1 MKLVCRVL
9 LLSAF
14 VILLAYSLAVAS
26 QWNKKPY
33 TEWSEKEAIK
43 VLNDSPWGQTQNLT
57 DTSQMTGQA
66 RVDSGQSRIADVFNV
81 NLRIRFLSAK
91 PVRQAISQL
100 MEMRNKETISAELA
114 AKLKAFAAGDF
125 PDYVVITVT
134 IESDKASSLLQQT
147 QAAFYKLT
155 TSDLK
160 NNTYLLAGGQRV
172 FIQEYQPPG
181 KDGLGARYIFPR
193 LVDGKAFITP
203 ETGDVLFRSEPAGFT
218 KLNMRYKVKD
228 MMFNGKL
235 EY

>member
-1 MKLVCRVL
+1 MNRVCVFVFAFAIML
-9 LLSAF
+9 AFPFDLSA
-14 VILLAYSLAVAS
+14 

-33 TEWSEKEAIK
+33 TEWSEKEAMK

-66 RVDSGQSRIADVFNV
+66 RVDSSQSRIADVFNI
-81 NLRIRFLSAK
+81 NLRIRLLSAK
-91 PVRQAISQL
+91 PVRQAISHL
-100 MEMRNKETISAELA
+100 MEIKNRESISAELA
-114 AKLKAFAAGDF
+114 ARLKAFAAADF
-125 PDYVVITVT
+125 PDYIVITVT
-134 IESDKASSLLQQT
+134 SESDKASALLQQT

-155 TSDLK
+155 TGDLK

-172 FIQEYQPPG
+172 FIHEYQPPN

-193 LVDGKAFITP
+193 LVDGKPFVTSEIS
-203 ETGDVLFRSEPAGFT
+203 DVLFRSEPAGFT

-228 MMFNGKL
+228 MMFDGKL